1 MNFKRYHVSKN
12 LLDKS
17 TATLNYYMA
26 NAYEVATAMGAHS
39 DYIAVEANSNYYVQQ
54 SVNPAQT
61 FYTAVA
67 YNANKQFISY
77 INLPANTN
85 DGILHTPE
93 NCAFVIINFYKSRV
107 DSVMLNTGSTP
118 QPYEPYSSEVW
129 HDTPHYIH
137 NTSTDTLTTLPA
149 VLYPNDTTATVGL
162 KGNMEQSGT
171 GTTTVPSKNVTVSNL
186 ESGTDY
192 AMFSKTDFP
201 DVAVG
206 DSISIVVN
214 STTYSQKVKKID
226 ANYVYIEN
234 REV

>member
-1 MNFKRYHVSKN
+1 MSGISKRVSGSWVSGDYGIMK
-12 LLDKS
+12 
-17 TATLNYYMA
+17 TAT
-26 NAYEVATAMGAHS
+26 
-39 DYIAVEANSNYYVQQ
+39 
-54 SVNPAQT
+54 
-61 FYTAVA
+61 
-67 YNANKQFISY
+67 
-77 INLPANTN
+77 
-85 DGILHTPE
+85 
-93 NCAFVIINFYKSRV
+93 
-107 DSVMLNTGSTP
+107 
-118 QPYEPYSSEVW
+118 
-129 HDTPHYIH
+129 DTI
-137 NTSTDTLTTLPA
+137 TTLPA

>member
-1 MNFKRYHVSKN
+1 MSQQPPPQETYLTEVYGLEADTMSGISKRVSGSWVSG
-12 LLDKS
+12 D
-17 TATLNYYMA
+17 YGI
-26 NAYEVATAMGAHS
+26 MG
-39 DYIAVEANSNYYVQQ
+39 
-54 SVNPAQT
+54 
-61 FYTAVA
+61 
-67 YNANKQFISY
+67 
-77 INLPANTN
+77 
-85 DGILHTPE
+85 
-93 NCAFVIINFYKSRV
+93 
-107 DSVMLNTGSTP
+107 
-118 QPYEPYSSEVW
+118 
-129 HDTPHYIH
+129 
-137 NTSTDTLTTLPA
+137 TDTDTITTLPA
-149 VLYPNDTTATVGL
+149 IIYPNDTTATVGL